1 MSNATDSEQT
11 MHVSTAA
18 KFQPFAPANSTS
30 HSTSHSPM
38 LILPAILPA
47 IRPCQ
52 CRDMVTLGPLPFL
65 GQE

>member
-1 MSNATDSEQT
+1 MPDFDHAPKAEFYFQT
-11 MHVSTAA
+11 VST
-18 KFQPFAPANSTS
+18 PAIFRLLLNS
-30 HSTSHSPM
+30 SHSPL